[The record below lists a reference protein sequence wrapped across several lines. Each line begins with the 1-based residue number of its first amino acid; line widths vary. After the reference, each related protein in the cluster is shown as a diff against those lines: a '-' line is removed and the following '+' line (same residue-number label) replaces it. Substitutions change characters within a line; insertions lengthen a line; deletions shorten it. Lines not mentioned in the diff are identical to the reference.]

1 MNEDQLFELYK
12 IIKYGYDNSCWDS
25 IQESLE
31 IITEYIDIDEDFT
44 EE

>member
-1 MNEDQLFELYK
+1 MNEDQLLELYK
-12 IIKYGYDNSCWDS
+12 IIKCGYDNSCWDS

-31 IITEYIDIDEDFT
+31 YITEYVDVDEDCN

>member
-1 MNEDQLFELYK
+1 MSEDQLFELYR

-25 IQESLE
+25 IQESIE

>member
-31 IITEYIDIDEDFT
+31 IITEYIDVDEDFT

>member
-12 IIKYGYDNSCWDS
+12 TIKYGYDNSCWDS
-25 IQESLE
+25 IQESME

-44 EE
+44 E